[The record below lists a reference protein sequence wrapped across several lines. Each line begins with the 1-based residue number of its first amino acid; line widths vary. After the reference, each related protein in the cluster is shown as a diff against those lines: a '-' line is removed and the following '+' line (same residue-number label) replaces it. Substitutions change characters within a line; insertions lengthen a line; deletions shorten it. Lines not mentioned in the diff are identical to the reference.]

1 MVTTKL
7 ENVRKVALEN
17 FKNKK
22 VALVLSG
29 GVTKAAAWHMGVA
42 RALTELGFTL
52 KHNESKASD
61 LEIST
66 YVGSSAGALMSL
78 YFAAGYSPSDVIN
91 ANLNKDN
98 RIIRPVE
105 YGDMLSIRRKSFAQK
120 RKTDYEPFANFPFII
135 KKVLSPLRSFNGLF
149 STNGLHEYTNREIL
163 KGHSSFDDFKADLF
177 VVATQLDHS
186 RKVIFSK
193 YKYPSPYHDPTA
205 VYYQGI
211 DIADSVAASMSVP
224 PFYSPTPVRNPYTNQ
239 TDYYIDGEIRETLS
253 THVAVDNKCDFVIS
267 SWTHTPYHYQEEI
280 GSLINYGLPAIC
292 TQAIYLLI
300 QKKIVDS
307 RSRRAAAQD
316 ILSTVNEYLKANKFS
331 SDDTKKLTG
340 ILERKLNFN
349 PNIHF
354 VDIFPKHDNFNFF
367 FKNPFSLNPQKM
379 RELVRLGHQRT
390 IEVFKNQE
398 SES

>member
-1 MVTTKL
+1 M
-7 ENVRKVALEN
+7 RKVEINN

-42 RALTELGFTL
+42 RALKELGFSL
-52 KHNESKASD
+52 KHNNSTPNE

-66 YVGSSAGALMSL
+66 YVGSSAGALMGL
-78 YFAAGYSPSDVIN
+78 YFAAGYSPEEIIH
-91 ANLNKDN
+91 ANLKNDS
-98 RIIRPVE
+98 RIIKPID
-105 YGDMLSIRRKSFAQK
+105 YGDMLTVKK
-120 RKTDYEPFANFPFII
+120 RIIDTDGKKKTQYNPFANFPLII
-135 KKVLSPLRSFNGLF
+135 RKLLNPLQNFSGIF
-149 STNGLHEYTNREIL
+149 STSGLHRYIDNHIL
-163 KGHSSFDDFKADLF
+163 KGVTNFEQLEADMF

-193 YKYPSPYHDPTA
+193 YKYPSPYHDSTA
-205 VYYQGI
+205 VYYKGI
-211 DIADSVAASMSVP
+211 NIADAVSASMSVP
-224 PFYSPTPVRNPYTNQ
+224 PFYSPSPVINKQTDQ

-253 THVAVDNKCDFVIS
+253 THVAVDNNCDFVIS

-280 GSLINYGLPAIC
+280 GSLVNYGLPAIC

-307 RSRRAAAQD
+307 RARRAAAQD
-316 ILSTVNEYLKANKFS
+316 ILSTVHEYLKAHKFS
-331 SDDTKKLTG
+331 SIDSNRLLS

-354 VDIFPKHDNFNFF
+354 VDIYPKHDNFNFF
-367 FKNPFSLNPQKM
+367 FKNPFSLNPEKM

-390 IEVFKNQE
+390 IEVFTQHERE
-398 SES
+398 S